1 VSNIPML
8 PVVVKP
14 MKDAARAAK
23 VNVRWAMHRIKEITV
38 TYLLDL
44 PQFIVTGYWLE
55 RRGEQ
60 EIVHVCCTHR
70 EEVAICP
77 RCHQV
82 SMRYHDGKERCVRD
96 LDVWGKCTF
105 LHFTRR
111 RFDCERCG
119 RPFTEKLAC
128 IDRQRRQTRRF
139 EQHIYRHCLTSS
151 CRAVAQGAWL
161 NEATAKAI
169 FKRWAKRTMRWQGAP
184 RVRVLGIDE
193 IALKK
198 RHKQYALVLSDL
210 ERHCVIAVLPERSK
224 ERLERWFADLS
235 TAERKAI
242 RVVSIDMWEPY
253 RQAVQAILP
262 HAQLVADRFHVMKQ
276 LNDRL
281 TQMRRSIQRQADEAT
296 RQVLKGSRWLLVN
309 NRNQLTPEHETRLQ
323 QVLAASP
330 QLRTVYLLKEEFRTI
345 CEKSQDRRQAERFL
359 RAWLWKAEHIADRFL
374 LKFVNTLRN
383 WWHEILNYFEDR
395 VTNGFVEGI
404 NRAIRAIINRACGYR
419 NFENFQLQIMAQHG
433 PPPVPLPH
441 QSA

>member
-1 VSNIPML
+1 MSNIPVL

-23 VNVRWAMHRIKEITV
+23 VSARWAMHRIKEITV

-60 EIVHVCCTHR
+60 EIVHLYGMHR

-82 SMRYHDGKERCVRD
+82 SMTYHDGKERCVRD

-105 LHFTRR
+105 LHFSSR

-139 EQHIYRHCLTSS
+139 EQHIYRRCLTSS
-151 CRAVAQGAWL
+151 CKAVAQEAWL
-161 NEATAKAI
+161 NEATTKAI

-224 ERLERWFADLS
+224 ERLACWFADLS

-253 RQAVQAILP
+253 RQAVQAMLP

-309 NRNQLTPEHETRLQ
+309 NRNQLTPEEETRLQ
-323 QVLAASP
+323 EVLAASP

-359 RAWLWKAEHIADRFL
+359 RAWLWKAEHTADRFL
-374 LKFVNTLRN
+374 LKFVKTLRN

-404 NRAIRAIINRACGYR
+404 NRAIRVIINRAYGYR

-433 PPPVPLPH
+433 PPVPLPH
-441 QSA
+441 